1 MSKKNKG
8 VWNTDAA
15 FQTANTRQVVYSGE
29 GDYNAARILENANAE
44 PRPLGS
50 ILEHVFGTTMVAC
63 YVMRLKTQVK
73 MNLVHLYTP
82 RDTEQELY
90 DEGKAFIEKMLL
102 HKTVGVK
109 LARVDDNNGNLQG
122 RIHFPQGDIAAE
134 LLKKGLAKLSTPKDS
149 DFDAVYYR
157 ELKQAQLIGQTKRAG
172 LWKNVEDSELQGN
185 RSATSDFVGKVV
197 EVHSGDSLTV
207 ENEQDHKVIRIFL
220 SSVKAPKD
228 GGRPQ

>member
-1 MSKKNKG
+1 M
-8 VWNTDAA
+8 
-15 FQTANTRQVVYSGE
+15 
-29 GDYNAARILENANAE
+29 
-44 PRPLGS
+44 
-50 ILEHVFGTTMVAC
+50 
-63 YVMRLKTQVK
+63 
-73 MNLVHLYTP
+73 
-82 RDTEQELY
+82 
-90 DEGKAFIEKMLL
+90 
-102 HKTVGVK
+102 
-109 LARVDDNNGNLQG
+109 
-122 RIHFPQGDIAAE
+122 
-134 LLKKGLAKLSTPKDS
+134 STPKDS